1 MVNLRISCLNRK
13 LLRDILRLKGQV
25 LAISLVVACGIATYI
40 MSQTAVRSLDVAKDS
55 YFDRYRIAD
64 IYAQAKRVP
73 MRLLQQVQA
82 IEGVVQTYSRINFGV
97 TLDVPGMDEPATALI
112 LSVPETGDIPLN
124 GLYLVSG
131 RFLEPGETG
140 HILVSEAFA
149 SAHTFKPGD
158 KFSAVINARKRELT
172 IAGIVLSPEFV
183 YSLAPGN
190 IFPDDKRYGVLYMNR
205 RALEA
210 ATNMDGAFNDLTVKL
225 APKANEEQIIARIN
239 TLLEPYGGR
248 DAFSKDD
255 QISYWFI
262 QNELLQLRTIGWVVP
277 AIFLTVASFLLNIVL
292 SRQVSTERDQI
303 GMLKAIGYH
312 NIDIGLHYIGFALTI
327 VIFGALMGTG
337 LGIWL
342 GSGLMNIYALYFHF
356 PSLDYI
362 FAPSTLAFSGLI
374 SLVAAIV
381 GTLNAV
387 RAVVVLPPAEAMHP
401 APPMIYRKTLLERL
415 HILQMFST
423 TARMI
428 FRHLERRPLRA
439 VLSVTGV
446 ALSTAIFLA
455 SAFAIDSIDFMLD
468 VQFEVADRADV
479 SLTFVEPRSAQALDE
494 IIHLPGVMATEP
506 YRMVPA
512 RLKFG
517 HKSHRGGIT
526 GITPT
531 ALLKRMVN
539 EDISP
544 VTMPESGV
552 MLSEKLGRLL
562 GASRGDL
569 VTLEVLEGR
578 RPTVQVRVAGIVQ
591 EFVGANA
598 FMNLDALN
606 RLMGDG
612 NVISGAA
619 LLTSGSADEALYKK
633 VKNIPIINSVIMR
646 SVLVQSVRKTMTESI
661 VETFVINVVFAALI
675 AFGVIYNT
683 ARISLAER
691 ARELGSMRV
700 LGFTNGEI
708 TFVMLGELLLL
719 VLVAIPIGIWM
730 GVGMG
735 TALAATMDTELFR
748 LPTIFSQRTIA
759 ATILITLS
767 AAAVSAYVVARRI
780 KKLDIVKVLK
790 TRE

>member
-1 MVNLRISCLNRK
+1 MVGLRLSCLNRK
-13 LLRDILRLKGQV
+13 LLRDIVRLKGQV

-40 MSQTAVRSLDVAKDS
+40 MSQTAMRSIDEAKDS
-55 YFDRYRIAD
+55 YFDRYRLAD
-64 IYAQAKRVP
+64 IYAHAKRVP
-73 MRLLQQVQA
+73 LRILSQVRAIDGVTQA
-82 IEGVVQTYSRINFGV
+82 YARVTFGV
-97 TLDVPGMDEPATALI
+97 TLDVPGMEEPATATI
-112 LSVPETGDIPLN
+112 LSVPETGTIPLN

-131 RFLEPGETG
+131 RLLEPGETD

-149 SAHTFKPGD
+149 SAHAFKPGD
-158 KFSAVINARKRELT
+158 GFSAIINARKRKLV

-183 YSLAPGN
+183 YSLAPGS

-225 APKANEEQIIARIN
+225 AQGADEDQAIARIN
-239 TLLEPYGGR
+239 TLLAPYGGY
-248 DAFSKDD
+248 DAYPKDD

-262 QNELLQLRTIGWVVP
+262 ENELFQLRTIGWVVP
-277 AIFLTVASFLLNIVL
+277 AIFLTVATFLLNIVL
-292 SRQVSTERDQI
+292 SRQISTERDQI
-303 GMLKAIGYH
+303 GMLKAIGYY
-312 NIDIGLHYIGFALTI
+312 NLDIGLHYIGLALTI
-327 VIFGALMGTG
+327 VIIGAVMGAG
-337 LGIWL
+337 LGAWL

-362 FAPSTLAFSGLI
+362 FAPSTLAVSGLI

-381 GTLNAV
+381 GTVNAV

-439 VLSVTGV
+439 VLSITGV
-446 ALSTAIFLA
+446 ALSAAIFLA
-455 SAFAIDSIDFMLD
+455 SAFMIDSIDYMLD
-468 VQFEVADRADV
+468 VQFEVADRADA
-479 SLTFVEPRSAQALDE
+479 SLTFVEPRSARALDE
-494 IIHLPGVMATEP
+494 VKHLPGVMAAEP

-512 RLKFG
+512 RLRFG

-526 GITPT
+526 GITPQ

-539 EDISP
+539 EDINP
-544 VTMPESGV
+544 VSMPEDGV

-569 VTLEVLEGR
+569 ITVEVLEGR
-578 RPTVQVRVAGIVQ
+578 RPTVQMRVAGIVQ
-591 EFVGANA
+591 EFIGANA
-598 FMNLDALN
+598 FMNLAALN

-619 LLTSGSADEALYKK
+619 LLTSGGADAALYKK
-633 VKNIPIINSVIMR
+633 VKNIPIISSVLMR
-646 SVLVQSVRKTMTESI
+646 DVLVQSVRKTMTESI
-661 VETFVINVVFAALI
+661 VETFIINVIFAGLI

-683 ARISLAER
+683 ARISLSER

-700 LGFTNGEI
+700 LGFTEGEI
-708 TFVMLGELLLL
+708 TFVMLGELMLL
-719 VLVAIPIGIWM
+719 VIIAIPIGIWI
-730 GVGMG
+730 GMG
-735 TALAATMDTELFR
+735 MGSAFAATLDTELFR
-748 LPTIFSQRTIA
+748 LPILFSQRTIA
-759 ATILITLS
+759 ATVVITL
-767 AAAVSAYVVARRI
+767 AAASVSCYVVARRI
-780 KKLDIVKVLK
+780 QKLDIVKTLK